1 MKKIYL
7 LFLLTLLWVG
17 PAQAQ
22 EISLKKGMVLDSLP
36 VQDSVARQ
44 IRLFLPESFDQQQKW
59 PLLFIC
65 DAENQSLRSMR
76 YLSELANE
84 NGYILAASKNLQ
96 DSISLTNKV
105 LDINSTL
112 SYLNGLIP
120 LDPQRIIA
128 GGFGESGQLAIL
140 VPSLLKNFKGSLAVA
155 SLLPS
160 PEFLDSKT
168 PYPIAI
174 VMGLTDSR
182 YVNLTDD
189 KAVLRKM
196 NFPVFVQYFDGGHQW
211 PALQPLKNALQLFTL
226 TGMAKNQ
233 IARDSAYVRSRF
245 KEYLGQMDR
254 LIASGDLTTAMEQIE
269 EGIILF
275 RPFEIEEPLWTRK
288 KNVRKMPAYKSQ
300 RREVNNLQ
308 FKEDLMRE
316 DYHYYLEEDLER
328 FNLNNLGWW
337 NYQMGLLTKFKDSE
351 KLSEKRMGERLDDY
365 MDALIDD
372 YISFYRS
379 QEPTDDDSL
388 ILLHML
394 KTVTEPTDFEAYLK
408 VVSLTAKYEDYGT
421 ALFYLEEAL
430 KKGFSDKQRLYG
442 LEHTALLRI
451 SPEFNELVSKY
462 LEDARYD

>member
-65 DAENQSLRSMR
+65 DAENQSLQSMR

-112 SYLNGLIP
+112 SYLNGIIP

-140 VPSLLKNFKGSLAVA
+140 VPSLLKTFKGSLAVA
-155 SLLPS
+155 SLLPNT
-160 PEFLDSKT
+160 EFMDSKA
-168 PYPIAI
+168 PYPI
-174 VMGLTDSR
+174 VLLMGLTDSR
-182 YVNLTDD
+182 YVGLSSV
-189 KAVLRKM
+189 KVQLRKM
-196 NFPVFVQYFDGGHQW
+196 YFPFFVQYFNGGHQW
-211 PALQPLKNALQLFTL
+211 PDPVHINNALQFFTL
-226 TGMAKNQ
+226 TGMAKKQ
-233 IARDSAYVRSRF
+233 IPLDSTYVQSQF
-245 KEYLGQMDR
+245 DDYLEYIDR
-254 LIASGDLTTAMEQIE
+254 LIATGDLITAMEQIE
-269 EGIILF
+269 EGITIYRL
-275 RPFEIEEPLWTRK
+275 FEIEEPLWTRK
-288 KNVRKMPAYKSQ
+288 KRVRRMADYKSQ
-300 RREVNNLQ
+300 RREMNNMEI
-308 FKEDLMRE
+308 KSSLMRE

-337 NYQMGLLTKFKDSE
+337 NYQMGVLTKFKDSG
-351 KLSEKRMGERLDDY
+351 KLAEKRMGERLDGY
-365 MDALIDD
+365 VNALIDD
-372 YISFYRS
+372 YIDFYNG
-379 QEPTDDDSL
+379 QQPEDDDSL